1 MAGRTGGPRTRNAK
15 RWTEAKY
22 RSFIRGN
29 LRRTSTRWAPIGDC
43 LKAARVSRGLYLCAG
58 CGRTV
63 EASIKVNGRRV
74 KNVHVDH
81 IKPIVDPSIGF
92 VSWDVLIE
100 RMFCEADN
108 LQLLCNDCHTIK
120 TNEEKALA
128 KERRAKNKEE
138 DEDD

>member
-1 MAGRTGGPRTRNAK
+1 MAGRTGGPKTRNAN

-22 RSFIRGN
+22 RSFIRSN
-29 LRRTSTRWAPIGDC
+29 LRRASTRWAPISDT

-58 CGRTV
+58 CHREV
-63 EASIKVNGRRV
+63 EASIKVDGRRI
-74 KNVHVDH
+74 KNIHVDH
-81 IKPIVDPSIGF
+81 INPIVDPSVGF

-108 LQLLCNDCHTIK
+108 LQALCNECHTTK
-120 TNEEKALA
+120 TNEEKAIA
-128 KERRAKNKEE
+128 KERRLKNKEE